1 MVERNVSMNRLHT
14 LIDGFPQ
21 VRILCIGD
29 VMLDKFLYGS
39 VTRIS
44 PEAPVPIMRM
54 DRETRMLGG
63 AGNVVSN
70 LCALGCRTTF
80 VSVVGD
86 DANGRQVKAF
96 LEDTCC
102 TPELVECRDYETT
115 VKIRFVAGKH
125 HLLRADQEQELKMAP
140 ELAARFL
147 ERVDACLPDADLVL
161 LSDYGKGLFDGETA
175 PAVIARC
182 RAAGKPV
189 IVDPKGADYSRYGGA
204 TLVKPNMKEFQEAPE
219 VCLNPSAPGWEK
231 ATLEGAARLFD
242 EFGIE
247 NLLVTL
253 SEHGMIFIPSSNP
266 ADFVCIPTEAREV
279 FDVSG
284 AGDTSLA
291 SLGAALAAGATVP
304 EALVVSNVAAG
315 IVVGKFGTASV
326 TGGELKE
333 ALEEKARKVSSWHHR
348 NNILTAEAAAE
359 LAERFRK
366 EKKVVGFTNGCFDLL
381 HLGHL
386 HSFMK
391 AREACDVLFVG
402 LNTDASIKRLKGENR
417 PVNNEELRS
426 LLLASLDFIDYVV
439 LFDEDTALP
448 LIEKLRPDVIAK
460 EGYPLERWPEGQYVV
475 SYGGRAVELPRLEGF
490 SSTDIINRMKKRP
503 E

>member
-1 MVERNVSMNRLHT
+1 MSQLHT

-21 VRILCIGD
+21 ARILCIGD

-39 VTRIS
+39 VNRIS
-44 PEAPVPIMRM
+44 PEAPVPIMKM

-86 DANGRQVKAF
+86 DANGRQVRRF
-96 LEDTCC
+96 LEETHCL
-102 TPELVECRDYETT
+102 PELVECEGYETT

-125 HLLRADQEQELKMAP
+125 HLLRADQEQDLAMSP
-140 ELAARFL
+140 GLAARFL
-147 ERVDACLPDADLVL
+147 ERVDFCLPDADLVL

-182 RAAGKPV
+182 REAGKTV
-189 IVDPKGADYSRYGGA
+189 VVDPKGADYSRYRGA
-204 TLVKPNMKEFQEAPE
+204 TLVKPNMKEFQEATG
-219 VCLNPSAPGWEK
+219 VALDPSLPGWEER
-231 ATLEGAARLFD
+231 AVEGAAQLF
-242 EFGIE
+242 ENFGIE

-253 SEHGMIFIPSSNP
+253 SEHGMIFIPS
-266 ADFVCIPTEAREV
+266 ADPSQYVCIPTEAREV

-291 SLGAALAAGATVP
+291 SLGAALAVGAPVRL
-304 EALVVSNVAAG
+304 ALLISNVAAG

-326 TGGELKE
+326 TRAELKE
-333 ALEEKARKVSSWHHR
+333 ALEEKARKSSFWR
-348 NNILTAEAAAE
+348 RRENILTAEAAAE
-359 LAERFRK
+359 LAERLRR
-366 EKKVVGFTNGCFDLL
+366 EGKVVGFTNGCFDLL

-402 LNTDASIKRLKGENR
+402 LNTDASIKRLKGEDR

-426 LLLASLDFIDYVV
+426 LLLASLEFIDYVV
-439 LFDEDTALP
+439 PFDEDTALP
-448 LIEKLRPDVIAK
+448 LIERLRPDVIAK
-460 EGYPLERWPEGQYVV
+460 EGYPLERWPEGRYVV
-475 SYGGRAVELPRLEGF
+475 SYGGRALELPRLEGF

>member
-1 MVERNVSMNRLHT
+1 MNRLHT
-14 LIDGFPQ
+14 LIDGFSR

-39 VTRIS
+39 VSRIS
-44 PEAPVPIMRM
+44 PEAPVPIMKM

-70 LCALGCRTTF
+70 LCALGCGTTF

-86 DANGRQVKAF
+86 DANGRQVKSF
-96 LEDTCC
+96 LEETCC
-102 TPELVECRDYETT
+102 VPELVECEGYETT

-125 HLLRADQEQELKMAP
+125 HLLRADQEQTLKMAP
-140 ELAARFL
+140 ELASRFL
-147 ERVDACLPDADLVL
+147 ERVEACLPGADLVL
-161 LSDYGKGLFDGETA
+161 LSDYGKGLFDGETT
-175 PAVIARC
+175 PAVIALC
-182 RAAGKPV
+182 RAAGKSV
-189 IVDPKGADYSRYGGA
+189 IVDPKGSDYSRYRGA
-204 TLVKPNMKEFQEAPE
+204 TLVKPNMKEFQEATG
-219 VCLNPSAPGWEK
+219 VALNPSVPGWERQ
-231 ATLEGAARLFD
+231 ALEGAARLFAD
-242 EFGIE
+242 FGIE

-253 SEHGMIFIPSSNP
+253 SEHGMIFIPSANP
-266 ADFVCIPTEAREV
+266 SEFVCIPTEAREV

-291 SLGAALAAGATVP
+291 SLGAALAAGSTVP

-326 TGGELKE
+326 TGAELKE
-333 ALEEKARKVSSWHHR
+333 ALEERARKASTWHHR
-348 NNILTAEAAAE
+348 NNILTADAAAE
-359 LAERFRK
+359 LAARFRR

-402 LNTDASIKRLKGENR
+402 LNTDASIKRLKGEDR
-417 PVNNEELRS
+417 PINDEEMRS

-439 LFDEDTALP
+439 PFDEDTALP
-448 LIEKLRPDVIAK
+448 LIEKLRPDMIAK
-460 EGYPLERWPEGQYVV
+460 EGYPLERWPEGQYVK
-475 SYGGRAVELPRLEGF
+475 SYGGNALELPRLEGF
-490 SSTDIINRMKKRP
+490 SSTNIINRMKDKP

>member
-1 MVERNVSMNRLHT
+1 MNRLHT
-14 LIDGFPQ
+14 LIDGFSR

-39 VTRIS
+39 VSRIS
-44 PEAPVPIMRM
+44 PEAPVPIMKM
-54 DRETRMLGG
+54 DRETHMLGG
-63 AGNVVSN
+63 AGNVVAN

-80 VSVVGD
+80 ISVVGD
-86 DANGRQVKAF
+86 DDHGRQVRRF
-96 LEDTCC
+96 LEETHCV
-102 TPELVECRDYETT
+102 PELVVREGYETT

-125 HLLRADQEQELKMAP
+125 HLLRADQEQPLNMEP
-140 ELAARFL
+140 ELASRFL
-147 ERVDACLPDADLVL
+147 ERVDACLPEADLVL
-161 LSDYGKGLFDGETA
+161 LSDYGKGLFDGRTA
-175 PAVIARC
+175 PDVIARC
-182 RAAGKPV
+182 RAARKPV
-189 IVDPKGADYSRYGGA
+189 IVDPKGADYSRYRGA
-204 TLVKPNMKEFQEAPE
+204 TLVKPNMKEFQEATG
-219 VCLNPSAPGWEK
+219 VALNPAMAGWERD
-231 ATLEGAARLFD
+231 AVAGAQRLFS

-247 NLLVTL
+247 NLIVTL

-291 SLGAALAAGATVP
+291 SLGAALAAGAAVP
-304 EALVVSNVAAG
+304 DALVVSNVAAG

-326 TGGELKE
+326 TGTELKE
-333 ALEEKARKVSSWHHR
+333 ALKEKDIQTPSWRHR
-348 NNILTAEAAAE
+348 DNILTPEAAAE
-359 LAERFRK
+359 LAERFRR

-402 LNTDASIKRLKGENR
+402 LNTDASIKRLKGEDR
-417 PVNNEELRS
+417 PINNEEMRS
-426 LLLASLDFIDYVV
+426 LLLASLDFVDYVV
-439 LFDEDTALP
+439 PFDEDTALP

-460 EGYPLERWPEGQYVV
+460 EGYPLECWPEGQFVK
-475 SYGGRAVELPRLEGF
+475 SYGGQALELPRLEGF
-490 SSTDIINRMKKRP
+490 SSTNIINRMKSSP

>member
-1 MVERNVSMNRLHT
+1 MNRLHT
-14 LIDGFPQ
+14 LIDGFPR

-39 VTRIS
+39 VSRIS
-44 PEAPVPIMRM
+44 PEAPVPIMKM

-63 AGNVVSN
+63 AGNVVTN

-80 VSVVGD
+80 VSVVGND
-86 DANGRQVKAF
+86 GHGRQVRRF
-96 LEDTCC
+96 LEETCC
-102 TPELVECRDYETT
+102 
-115 VKIRFVAGKH
+115 
-125 HLLRADQEQELKMAP
+125 
-140 ELAARFL
+140 FL
-147 ERVDACLPDADLVL
+147 ERVDACLPEADLVL
-161 LSDYGKGLFDGETA
+161 LSDYGKGLFDGQTT
-175 PAVIARC
+175 PDVIARC
-182 RAAGKPV
+182 CAAGKSV
-189 IVDPKGADYSRYGGA
+189 IVDPKGSDYSRYKGA
-204 TLVKPNMKEFQEAPE
+204 TLVKPNMKEFQEATG
-219 VCLNPSAPGWEK
+219 VTLNPSATGWERD
-231 ATLEGAARLFD
+231 AIAGAQRLFS

-266 ADFVCIPTEAREV
+266 SDFVCIPTEAREV

-326 TGGELKE
+326 TGAELKK
-333 ALEEKARKVSSWHHR
+333 ALEEKALKASSWHHR
-348 NNILTAEAAAE
+348 NNILTPEAAAE
-359 LAERFRK
+359 LAERFRR
-366 EKKVVGFTNGCFDLL
+366 EKKVVGFTNGCFD
-381 HLGHL
+381 LGHL

-402 LNTDASIKRLKGENR
+402 LNTDASIKRLKGEDR
-417 PVNNEELRS
+417 PINNEEMRS

-439 LFDEDTALP
+439 PFDEDTALP

-460 EGYPLERWPEGQYVV
+460 EGYPLERWPEGQYVT
-475 SYGGRAVELPRLEGF
+475 SYGGQALELPRLEGF
-490 SSTDIINRMKKRP
+490 SSTNIINRMKNSP

>member
-1 MVERNVSMNRLHT
+1 M
-14 LIDGFPQ
+14 F
-21 VRILCIGD
+21 
-29 VMLDKFLYGS
+29 F
-39 VTRIS
+39 
-44 PEAPVPIMRM
+44 
-54 DRETRMLGG
+54 
-63 AGNVVSN
+63 
-70 LCALGCRTTF
+70 
-80 VSVVGD
+80 
-86 DANGRQVKAF
+86 
-96 LEDTCC
+96 
-102 TPELVECRDYETT
+102 
-115 VKIRFVAGKH
+115 
-125 HLLRADQEQELKMAP
+125 
-140 ELAARFL
+140 
-147 ERVDACLPDADLVL
+147 
-161 LSDYGKGLFDGETA
+161 LSDYGKGLFDGQTT
-175 PAVIARC
+175 PDVIARC
-182 RAAGKPV
+182 CAAGKSV
-189 IVDPKGADYSRYGGA
+189 IVDPKGSDYSRYKGA
-204 TLVKPNMKEFQEAPE
+204 TLVKPNMKEFQEATG
-219 VCLNPSAPGWEK
+219 VTLNPSATGWERD
-231 ATLEGAARLFD
+231 AIAGAQRLFS

-266 ADFVCIPTEAREV
+266 SDFVCIPTEAREV

-326 TGGELKE
+326 TGAELKK
-333 ALEEKARKVSSWHHR
+333 ALEEKALKASSWHHR
-348 NNILTAEAAAE
+348 NNILTPEAAAE
-359 LAERFRK
+359 LAERFRR

-402 LNTDASIKRLKGENR
+402 LNTDASIKRLKGEDR
-417 PVNNEELRS
+417 PINNEEMRS

-439 LFDEDTALP
+439 PFDEDTALP

-460 EGYPLERWPEGQYVV
+460 EGYPLERWPEGQYVT
-475 SYGGRAVELPRLEGF
+475 SYGGQALELPRLEGF
-490 SSTDIINRMKKRP
+490 SSTNIINRMKNSP

>member
-1 MVERNVSMNRLHT
+1 MNRLHT
-14 LIDGFPQ
+14 LIDGFSR

-39 VTRIS
+39 VSRIS
-44 PEAPVPIMRM
+44 PEAPVPIMKM
-54 DRETRMLGG
+54 ARETRMLGG

-80 VSVVGD
+80 ISVVGND
-86 DANGRQVKAF
+86 SHGRQVRRF
-96 LEDTCC
+96 LEETRCV
-102 TPELVECRDYETT
+102 PELVEREGYETT
-115 VKIRFVAGKH
+115 VKIRFVAGRH
-125 HLLRADQEQELKMAP
+125 HLLRADQEQPLRMVP
-140 ELAARFL
+140 ELVSLFL
-147 ERVDACLPDADLVL
+147 ERVDACLPEANLVL
-161 LSDYGKGLFDGETA
+161 LSDYGKGLFNGRTTPD
-175 PAVIARC
+175 VIDRC
-182 RAAGKPV
+182 RAVGKSV
-189 IVDPKGADYSRYGGA
+189 IVDPKGPDYSRYRRA
-204 TLVKPNMKEFQEAPE
+204 TLVKPNMKEFQEATG
-219 VCLNPSAPGWEK
+219 VALNPSIPGWEK
-231 ATLEGAARLFD
+231 DAVTGARSLFA

-247 NLLVTL
+247 NLLITL

-266 ADFVCIPTEAREV
+266 SDFVCIPTEAREV

-326 TGGELKE
+326 TGEELKK
-333 ALEEKARKVSSWHHR
+333 ALEEKELQTPSWHQR
-348 NNILTAEAAAE
+348 DNILTPEAAVE
-359 LAERFRK
+359 LAERFRR

-402 LNTDASIKRLKGENR
+402 LNTDASIRRLKGEGR
-417 PVNNEELRS
+417 PINNEEMRS

-439 LFDEDTALP
+439 PFDEDTALP

-460 EGYPLERWPEGQYVV
+460 EGYPLERWPEGQYVK
-475 SYGGRAVELPRLEGF
+475 SYGGKALELPRLEGF
-490 SSTDIINRMKKRP
+490 SSTNIINRMKNCP